1 MLTQPFIYPIILSSL
16 TILAVIL
23 NSIAGFSKGEF
34 VVWKT
39 FNRISLAVLLA
50 MAACTGIWFY
60 SSRGGMFL
68 SLQLVKNNL
77 GNGALVILISMF
89 ITYQQ
94 FLLFQNIM
102 GWISRK
108 ASPISL
114 SYSAYA
120 ILVPLIVMFV
130 KMPFTNTLD
139 MFPKD
144 NIWGALCFDFGFWHF
159 MTALSLV
166 YAAIMII
173 LQFIQF
179 FVVLRHQGK
188 LLLLT
193 CIVYFP
199 VMLSL
204 FLLSMYA
211 VIGAIMLFIIYFVL
225 KMVGESNQKKDE

>member
-1 MLTQPFIYPIILSSL
+1 MLTPLYIHPTILLFL
-16 TILAVIL
+16 TILAMIL

-34 VVWKT
+34 VLWKI
-39 FNRISLAVLLA
+39 FNRISLAALLA
-50 MAACTGIWFY
+50 IAACTIIWFF
-60 SSRGGMFL
+60 SSRGEMFL

-77 GNGALVILISMF
+77 GNGALIILISMF
-89 ITYQQ
+89 VTYQE
-94 FLLFQNIM
+94 FLLFKNIM
-102 GWISRK
+102 EWISLK

-114 SYSAYA
+114 SYSVYA

-130 KMPFTNTLD
+130 KMPFTSILD

-166 YAAIMII
+166 YAVIMII

-188 LLLLT
+188 LLLLA

-204 FLLSMYA
+204 LLLSIYA
-211 VIGAIMLFIIYFVL
+211 VIGAILLFIIYFVL
-225 KMVGESNQKKDE
+225 KTVGESNQKKDE

>member
-1 MLTQPFIYPIILSSL
+1 MLTSLYIYPSILLSL
-16 TILAVIL
+16 TILAMIL

-34 VVWKT
+34 VLWKI
-39 FNRISLAVLLA
+39 FNRISLAAVLA
-50 MAACTGIWFY
+50 MAACTIIWFF
-60 SSRGGMFL
+60 SSRGEMFL

-77 GNGALVILISMF
+77 GNGALIILISMF
-89 ITYQQ
+89 VTYQE
-94 FLLFQNIM
+94 FLLFKNIM
-102 GWISRK
+102 EWISLK

-114 SYSAYA
+114 SYSVYA

-130 KMPFTNTLD
+130 KMPFTSTLD

-166 YAAIMII
+166 YAVIMII

-188 LLLLT
+188 LLLLA

-204 FLLSMYA
+204 LLLSIYA
-211 VIGAIMLFIIYFVL
+211 VIGAILLFIIYFVL
-225 KMVGESNQKKDE
+225 KIVGESNQKKDE